1 MHHPLYFFGLITTH
15 LSPLQLSSEGEETL
29 TLNWLEL
36 LWSVL
41 ANWSTDDKLGLEDP
55 GLWDL
60 PVLDQLGVNE
70 RVVVLEVASET
81 LSLESGPGSELV
93 HGVGLGRP
101 AWEAV
106 GVEWEGLLLSLVD
119 GAVVEEE
126 DGAVCGFEPM
136 WLSVS
141 ALSFIAVVA
150 TYISIFPLVASHPS
164 AGTIGFKT
172 SLCKSQSLSCSAPAR
187 KTTRVDWAL
196 KEDGTCLMI
205 VARISWIRLS
215 EIGEALESP

>member
-1 MHHPLYFFGLITTH
+1 MQYSHLFFGLLKTTH
-15 LSPLQLSSEGEETL
+15 LFPLQLSSEGEETL

-41 ANWSTDDKLGLEDP
+41 ANWSADDKLGLEDP

-81 LSLESGPGSELV
+81 LSLEGGPGSKLV
-93 HGVGLGRP
+93 HGVGLGGP
-101 AWEAV
+101 AREAV

-119 GAVVEEE
+119 GAIVEEE

-136 WLSVS
+136 WQSVS
-141 ALSFIAVVA
+141 ALSFMQGWQR
-150 TYISIFPLVASHPS
+150 TSPS
-164 AGTIGFKT
+164 F
-172 SLCKSQSLSCSAPAR
+172 R
-187 KTTRVDWAL
+187 W
-196 KEDGTCLMI
+196 
-205 VARISWIRLS
+205 
-215 EIGEALESP
+215 